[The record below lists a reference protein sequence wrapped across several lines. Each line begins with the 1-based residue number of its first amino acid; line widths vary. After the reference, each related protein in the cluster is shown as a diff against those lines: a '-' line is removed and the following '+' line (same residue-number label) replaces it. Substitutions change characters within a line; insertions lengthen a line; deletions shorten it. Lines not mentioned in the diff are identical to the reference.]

1 MSNLSNRIITSVIL
15 LIILLLASFNIY
27 LMFFIIILTLY
38 LICCEFYFLL
48 IKILS
53 KKKIYL
59 YSTFL
64 ISIIYTTCFS
74 LMIFKIFLLNNND
87 QILILYFLILICV
100 LTDIGG
106 YIFGK
111 IFKGKK
117 LTSISPNK
125 TYSGLIGSYFTSI
138 TGVLIIFYDYFNLNE
153 ILLITFTVSTISQLG
168 DLFISFL
175 KRKAKIKDTGK
186 LLPGHGGLL
195 DRLDGVIF
203 AIPFGLVII
212 NL

>member
-1 MSNLSNRIITSVIL
+1 
-15 LIILLLASFNIY
+15 
-27 LMFFIIILTLY
+27 
-38 LICCEFYFLL
+38 
-48 IKILS
+48 
-53 KKKIYL
+53 
-59 YSTFL
+59 
-64 ISIIYTTCFS
+64 
-74 LMIFKIFLLNNND
+74 MIFKIFLLNNND
-87 QILILYFLILICV
+87 QILKLYFLILICI

-117 LTSISPNK
+117 LTNISPNK

-153 ILLITFTVSTISQLG
+153 MLLITFTVSSISQLG